1 MSSRQR
7 SECCGKKIQLGEVIV
22 YISKITLKDFK
33 SYADTVTIE
42 VNKRFNVIIGENN
55 IGKSTIFEA
64 LLLWKKCYDETLTSN
79 NKDFYSQSVQ
89 LYISFDE
96 LYFLRITKDEDLF
109 YGSKRTCEI
118 AIEFKEDDGSAC
130 YTLEFSLTKPYIE
143 NSYIRLSRKDASEF
157 LRFKNSLENQ
167 NIKLV
172 DFLFIQQTEP
182 VAKVLAKEPY
192 MYPGQI
198 KKKIEKGKS
207 HEVLRN
213 KIITCD
219 SELLTQRMKNVLE
232 CEFEF
237 KMPPRTEREKAE
249 YINLLVV
256 QNGKRLDV
264 GLQGSGFLQ
273 VAEIFSSIAIMDNAL
288 NILLIDEPDSH
299 ISPRIQNNLLK
310 CIKEIAKVQVFVISH
325 NDNFVSEVRP
335 DEVIF
340 VNSENK
346 RSGVIKVLNDVNI
359 DALHSALGGVITG
372 LTRLQKSKRVIFV
385 EGEDDISY
393 LKAMNEALKKVG
405 SEKCIDFSEVSF
417 WYIRG
422 KDDLKLKVMNSKQL
436 LSQAVPNCKYAAI
449 FDKDFSTVEANNRF
463 IDSDVKRRLGDGA
476 WVHTH
481 NGYCIE
487 SVLFS
492 DKDKLIKYLTRLSG
506 NNHEQDIR
514 EYVDTFYRETREAL
528 ESVRSDLY
536 STMKN
541 KFASQKKPTRPE
553 LERVEFDSYAAEAS
567 GTIQFAMLKDNIK
580 RFVIGLESLLGNQ
593 IIERDDDESETVAA
607 GMLNTYLNTVE
618 SVCDIYEDYLD
629 MFTKIKTF
637 IV

>member
-1 MSSRQR
+1 M
-7 SECCGKKIQLGEVIV
+7 

-33 SYADTVTIE
+33 AYADTITIE
-42 VNKRFNVIIGENN
+42 VNKQFNVIIGENN

-79 NKDFYSQSVQ
+79 KRDFYSQSVQ

-109 YGSKRTCEI
+109 YSSKRTCEI

-130 YTLEFSLTKPYIE
+130 YTLGFSLTKPSIE
-143 NSYIRLSRKDASEF
+143 NSYIRLSRKDTAEF
-157 LRFKNSLENQ
+157 LRFKDSLESQ

-213 KIITCD
+213 KIISCD
-219 SELLTQRMKNVLE
+219 LEILTQRMKSVLE

-237 KMPPRTEREKAE
+237 KTPPRTERERAE
-249 YINLLVV
+249 YINLLVI

-325 NDNFVSEVRP
+325 NDNFVSEVQP
-335 DEVIF
+335 NEVIF

-346 RSGVIKVLNDVNI
+346 GNGIINALNDVNI

-393 LKAMNEALKKVG
+393 LKSMNEALKNIG
-405 SEKCIDFSEVSF
+405 SDKCIDFSKVSF

-422 KDDLKLKVMNSKQL
+422 KDDLKLKVMANKQL
-436 LSQAVPNCKYAAI
+436 LSQVVPNCKYAAI
-449 FDKDFSTVEANNRF
+449 FDKDFSTVDANNRF
-463 IDSDVKRRLGDGA
+463 IDNEVKRRLGNGA

-492 DKDKLIKYLTRLSG
+492 DKDKLKRYLIKLAGDNYEES
-506 NNHEQDIR
+506 IR
-514 EYVDTFYRETREAL
+514 EYVESFYQEIKEKL
-528 ESVRSDLY
+528 ESVRSDMY
-536 STMKN
+536 GIMKN

-553 LERVEFDSYAAEAS
+553 LEHVEFDNYAAEAS
-567 GTIQFAMLKDNIK
+567 ETIQFAMLKDNIK
-580 RFVIGLESLLGNQ
+580 SFVIGLEDLIGNRL
-593 IIERDDDESETVAA
+593 IERTDDESETVAA
-607 GMLNTYLNTVE
+607 GMLNTYLNTVD
-618 SVCDIYEDYLD
+618 SVSDMYVDYLD
-629 MFTKIKTF
+629 MFTKIKAF
-637 IV
+637 IE

>member
-1 MSSRQR
+1 M
-7 SECCGKKIQLGEVIV
+7 

-33 SYADTVTIE
+33 AYADTVTIE
-42 VNKRFNVIIGENN
+42 VNKQFNVIIGENN

-64 LLLWKKCYDETLTSN
+64 LFLWKKCYDETLTSN
-79 NKDFYSQSVQ
+79 KRDFYSQSVQ

-130 YTLEFSLTKPYIE
+130 YTLGFSLTKPSIE
-143 NSYIRLSRKDASEF
+143 NSYIRLSRKDTAEF
-157 LRFKNSLENQ
+157 LRFKDSLESQ

-213 KIITCD
+213 KIISCD
-219 SELLTQRMKNVLE
+219 LGILTQRMKSVLE

-237 KMPPRTEREKAE
+237 KTPPRTERERAE
-249 YINLLVV
+249 YINLLVI

-325 NDNFVSEVRP
+325 NDNFVSEVQP
-335 DEVIF
+335 NEVIF

-346 RSGVIKVLNDVNI
+346 GNGIINALNDVNI

-393 LKAMNEALKKVG
+393 LKSMNEALKNIG
-405 SEKCIDFSEVSF
+405 SDKCIDFSKVSF

-422 KDDLKLKVMNSKQL
+422 KDDLKLKVMANKQL

-449 FDKDFSTVEANNRF
+449 FDKDFSTVDANNRF
-463 IDSDVKRRLGDGA
+463 IDNEVKRRLGNGA

-492 DKDKLIKYLTRLSG
+492 DKDKLKRYLIKLAGDNYEES
-506 NNHEQDIR
+506 IR
-514 EYVDTFYRETREAL
+514 EYVESFYQEIKEKL
-528 ESVRSDLY
+528 ESVRSDMY
-536 STMKN
+536 GIMKN

-553 LERVEFDSYAAEAS
+553 LEHVEFDNYAAEAS
-567 GTIQFAMLKDNIK
+567 ETIQFAMLKDNIK
-580 RFVIGLESLLGNQ
+580 SFVIGLEDLIGNRL
-593 IIERDDDESETVAA
+593 IERTDDESETVAA
-607 GMLNTYLNTVE
+607 GMLNTYLNTVD
-618 SVCDIYEDYLD
+618 SVSDMYVDYLD
-629 MFTKIKTF
+629 MFTKIKAF
-637 IV
+637 IE

>member
-1 MSSRQR
+1 M
-7 SECCGKKIQLGEVIV
+7 

-33 SYADTVTIE
+33 AYADTVTIE
-42 VNKRFNVIIGENN
+42 VNKQFNVIIGENN

-64 LLLWKKCYDETLTSN
+64 LFLWKKCYDETLTSN
-79 NKDFYSQSVQ
+79 KRDFYSQSVQ

-130 YTLEFSLTKPYIE
+130 YTLGFSLTKPSIE
-143 NSYIRLSRKDASEF
+143 NSYIRLSRKDTAEF
-157 LRFKNSLENQ
+157 LRFKDSLESQ

-213 KIITCD
+213 KIISCD
-219 SELLTQRMKNVLE
+219 LGILTQRMKSVLE

-237 KMPPRTEREKAE
+237 KTPPRTERERAE
-249 YINLLVV
+249 YINLLVI

-325 NDNFVSEVRP
+325 NDNFVSEVQP
-335 DEVIF
+335 NEVIF

-346 RSGVIKVLNDVNI
+346 GNGIINALNDVNI

-393 LKAMNEALKKVG
+393 LKSMNEALKNIG
-405 SEKCIDFSEVSF
+405 SDKCIDFSKVSF

-422 KDDLKLKVMNSKQL
+422 KDDLKLKVMANKQL

-449 FDKDFSTVEANNRF
+449 FDKDFSTVDANNRF
-463 IDSDVKRRLGDGA
+463 IDNEVKRRLGNGA

-492 DKDKLIKYLTRLSG
+492 DKDKLKRYLIKLAGDNYEES
-506 NNHEQDIR
+506 IR
-514 EYVDTFYRETREAL
+514 EYVESFYQEIKEKL
-528 ESVRSDLY
+528 ESVRSDMY
-536 STMKN
+536 GIMKN

-553 LERVEFDSYAAEAS
+553 LEHVEFDNYAAEAS
-567 GTIQFAMLKDNIK
+567 ETIQFAMLKDNIK
-580 RFVIGLESLLGNQ
+580 NFVIGLEDLIGNRL
-593 IIERDDDESETVAA
+593 IERTDDESETVAA
-607 GMLNTYLNTVE
+607 GMLNTYLNTVD
-618 SVCDIYEDYLD
+618 SVSDMYVDYLD
-629 MFTKIKTF
+629 MFTKIKAF
-637 IV
+637 IE

>member
-1 MSSRQR
+1 M
-7 SECCGKKIQLGEVIV
+7 

-33 SYADTVTIE
+33 AYADTVTIE
-42 VNKRFNVIIGENN
+42 VNKQFNVIIGENN

-79 NKDFYSQSVQ
+79 KRDFYSQSVQ

-130 YTLEFSLTKPYIE
+130 YTLGFSLTKPSIE
-143 NSYIRLSRKDASEF
+143 NSYIRLSRKDTAEF
-157 LRFKNSLENQ
+157 LRFKDSLESQ

-213 KIITCD
+213 KIISCD
-219 SELLTQRMKNVLE
+219 LEILTQRMKSVLE

-237 KMPPRTEREKAE
+237 KTPPRTERERAE
-249 YINLLVV
+249 YINLLVI

-325 NDNFVSEVRP
+325 NDNFVSEVQP
-335 DEVIF
+335 NEVIF

-346 RSGVIKVLNDVNI
+346 GNGIINALNDVNI

-393 LKAMNEALKKVG
+393 LKSMNEALKNIG
-405 SEKCIDFSEVSF
+405 SDKCIDFSKVSF

-422 KDDLKLKVMNSKQL
+422 KDDLKLKVMANKQL

-449 FDKDFSTVEANNRF
+449 FDKDFSTVDANNRF
-463 IDSDVKRRLGDGA
+463 IDNEVKRRLGNGA

-492 DKDKLIKYLTRLSG
+492 DKDKLKRYLIKLAGDNYEES
-506 NNHEQDIR
+506 IR
-514 EYVDTFYRETREAL
+514 EYVESFYQEIKEKL
-528 ESVRSDLY
+528 ESVRSDMY
-536 STMKN
+536 GIMKN

-553 LERVEFDSYAAEAS
+553 LEHVEFDNYAAEAS
-567 GTIQFAMLKDNIK
+567 ETIQFAMLKDNIK
-580 RFVIGLESLLGNQ
+580 SFVIGLEDLIGNRL
-593 IIERDDDESETVAA
+593 IERTDDESETVAA
-607 GMLNTYLNTVE
+607 GMLNTYLNTVD
-618 SVCDIYEDYLD
+618 SVSDMYVDYLD
-629 MFTKIKTF
+629 MFTKIKAF
-637 IV
+637 IE

>member
-1 MSSRQR
+1 M
-7 SECCGKKIQLGEVIV
+7 

-33 SYADTVTIE
+33 AYADTVTIE
-42 VNKRFNVIIGENN
+42 VNKQFNVIIGENN

-79 NKDFYSQSVQ
+79 KRDFYSQSVQ

-130 YTLEFSLTKPYIE
+130 YTLGFSLTKPSIE
-143 NSYIRLSRKDASEF
+143 NSYIRLSRKDTAEF
-157 LRFKNSLENQ
+157 LWFKDSLESQ

-213 KIITCD
+213 KIISCD
-219 SELLTQRMKNVLE
+219 LGVLTQRMKSVLE

-237 KMPPRTEREKAE
+237 KTPPRTEREKAE
-249 YINLLVV
+249 YINLLVI

-310 CIKEIAKVQVFVISH
+310 CIKEIANVQVFVISH
-325 NDNFVSEVRP
+325 NDNFVSEVQP
-335 DEVIF
+335 NEVIF

-346 RSGVIKVLNDVNI
+346 GNGIINALNDVNI

-393 LKAMNEALKKVG
+393 LKSMNEALKSIG
-405 SEKCIDFSEVSF
+405 SDKCIDFSKVSF

-422 KDDLKLKVMNSKQL
+422 KDDLKLKVMANKQL

-449 FDKDFSTVEANNRF
+449 FDKDFSTVDANNRF
-463 IDSDVKRRLGDGA
+463 IDNEVKRRLGNGA

-492 DKDKLIKYLTRLSG
+492 DKDKLKRYLIKLAGDNYEES
-506 NNHEQDIR
+506 IC
-514 EYVDTFYRETREAL
+514 EYVESFYQEIKRKL
-528 ESVRSDLY
+528 ESVRSDMY
-536 STMKN
+536 GIMKN

-553 LERVEFDSYAAEAS
+553 LEHVEFDNYAVEAS
-567 GTIQFAMLKDNIK
+567 ETIQFAMLKDNIK
-580 RFVIGLESLLGNQ
+580 SFVIGLEDLIGNRL
-593 IIERDDDESETVAA
+593 IERTDDESETVAA
-607 GMLNTYLNTVE
+607 GMLNTYLNTVD
-618 SVCDIYEDYLD
+618 SVSDMYVDYLD
-629 MFTKIKTF
+629 MFTKIKAF
-637 IV
+637 IE

>member
-1 MSSRQR
+1 M
-7 SECCGKKIQLGEVIV
+7 

-33 SYADTVTIE
+33 AYADTVTIE
-42 VNKRFNVIIGENN
+42 VNKQFNVIIGENN

-79 NKDFYSQSVQ
+79 KRDFYSQSVQ

-130 YTLEFSLTKPYIE
+130 YTLGFSLTKPSIE
-143 NSYIRLSRKDASEF
+143 NSYIRLSRKDTAEF
-157 LRFKNSLENQ
+157 LRFKDSLESQ

-213 KIITCD
+213 KIISCD
-219 SELLTQRMKNVLE
+219 LGILTQRMKSVLE

-237 KMPPRTEREKAE
+237 KTPPRTERERAE
-249 YINLLVV
+249 YINLLVI

-325 NDNFVSEVRP
+325 NDNFVSEVQP
-335 DEVIF
+335 NEVIF
-340 VNSENK
+340 VNFENK
-346 RSGVIKVLNDVNI
+346 GNGIINALNDVNI

-393 LKAMNEALKKVG
+393 LKSMNEALKNIG
-405 SEKCIDFSEVSF
+405 SDKCIDFSKVSF

-422 KDDLKLKVMNSKQL
+422 KDDLKLKVMANKQL
-436 LSQAVPNCKYAAI
+436 LSQAVPNCKYAAL
-449 FDKDFSTVEANNRF
+449 FDKDFSTVDANNRF
-463 IDSDVKRRLGDGA
+463 IDNEVKRRLGNGA

-492 DKDKLIKYLTRLSG
+492 DKDKLKRYLIKLAGDNYEES
-506 NNHEQDIR
+506 IR
-514 EYVDTFYRETREAL
+514 EYVESFYQEIKEKL
-528 ESVRSDLY
+528 ESVRSDMY
-536 STMKN
+536 GIMKN

-553 LERVEFDSYAAEAS
+553 LEHVEFDNYAAEAS
-567 GTIQFAMLKDNIK
+567 ETIQFAMLKDNIK
-580 RFVIGLESLLGNQ
+580 SFVIGLEDLIGNRL
-593 IIERDDDESETVAA
+593 IERTDDESETVAA
-607 GMLNTYLNTVE
+607 GMLNTYLNTVD
-618 SVCDIYEDYLD
+618 SVSDMYVDYLD
-629 MFTKIKTF
+629 MFTKIKAF
-637 IV
+637 IE

>member
-1 MSSRQR
+1 LLG
-7 SECCGKKIQLGEVIV
+7 GKIV

-33 SYADTVTIE
+33 AYADTVTIE
-42 VNKRFNVIIGENN
+42 VNKQFNVIIGENN

-79 NKDFYSQSVQ
+79 KRDFYSQSVQ

-130 YTLEFSLTKPYIE
+130 YTLGFSLTKPSIE
-143 NSYIRLSRKDASEF
+143 NSYIRLSRKDTAEF
-157 LRFKNSLENQ
+157 LRFKDSLESQ

-213 KIITCD
+213 KIISCD
-219 SELLTQRMKNVLE
+219 LGILTQRMKSVLE

-237 KMPPRTEREKAE
+237 KTPPRTERERAE
-249 YINLLVV
+249 YINLLVI

-325 NDNFVSEVRP
+325 NDNFVSEVQP
-335 DEVIF
+335 NEVIF

-346 RSGVIKVLNDVNI
+346 GNGIINALNDVNI

-393 LKAMNEALKKVG
+393 LKSMNEALKNIG
-405 SEKCIDFSEVSF
+405 SDKCIDFSKVSF

-422 KDDLKLKVMNSKQL
+422 KDDLKLKVMANKQL

-449 FDKDFSTVEANNRF
+449 FDKDFSTVDANNRF
-463 IDSDVKRRLGDGA
+463 IDNEVKRRLGNGA

-492 DKDKLIKYLTRLSG
+492 DKDKLKRYLIKLAGDNYEES
-506 NNHEQDIR
+506 IR
-514 EYVDTFYRETREAL
+514 EYVESFYQEIKEKL
-528 ESVRSDLY
+528 ESVRSDMY
-536 STMKN
+536 GIMKN

-553 LERVEFDSYAAEAS
+553 LEHVEFDNYAAEAS
-567 GTIQFAMLKDNIK
+567 ETIQFAMLKDNIK
-580 RFVIGLESLLGNQ
+580 SFVIGLEDLIGNRL
-593 IIERDDDESETVAA
+593 IERTDDESETVAA
-607 GMLNTYLNTVE
+607 GMLNTYLNTVD
-618 SVCDIYEDYLD
+618 SVSDMYVDYLD
-629 MFTKIKTF
+629 MFTKIKAF
-637 IV
+637 IE

>member
-1 MSSRQR
+1 MLG
-7 SECCGKKIQLGEVIV
+7 GKIV

-33 SYADTVTIE
+33 AYADTVTIE
-42 VNKRFNVIIGENN
+42 VNKQFNVIIGENN

-64 LLLWKKCYDETLTSN
+64 LFLWKKCYDETLTSN
-79 NKDFYSQSVQ
+79 KRDFYSQSVQ

-130 YTLEFSLTKPYIE
+130 YTLGFSLKKPSIE
-143 NSYIRLSRKDASEF
+143 NSYIRLSRKDTAEF
-157 LRFKNSLENQ
+157 LRFKDSLESQ

-213 KIITCD
+213 KIISCD
-219 SELLTQRMKNVLE
+219 LGILTQRMKSVLE

-237 KMPPRTEREKAE
+237 KTPPRTERERAE
-249 YINLLVV
+249 YINLLVI

-325 NDNFVSEVRP
+325 NDNFVSEVQP
-335 DEVIF
+335 NEVIF

-346 RSGVIKVLNDVNI
+346 GNGIINALNDVNI

-393 LKAMNEALKKVG
+393 LKSMNEALKNIG
-405 SEKCIDFSEVSF
+405 SDKCIDFSKVSF

-422 KDDLKLKVMNSKQL
+422 KDDLKLKVMANKQL

-449 FDKDFSTVEANNRF
+449 FDKDFSTVDANNRF
-463 IDSDVKRRLGDGA
+463 IDNEVKRRLGNGA

-492 DKDKLIKYLTRLSG
+492 DKDKLKRYLIKLAGDNYEES
-506 NNHEQDIR
+506 IR
-514 EYVDTFYRETREAL
+514 EYVESFYQEIKEKL
-528 ESVRSDLY
+528 ESVRSDMY
-536 STMKN
+536 GIMKN

-553 LERVEFDSYAAEAS
+553 LEHVEFDNYAAEAS
-567 GTIQFAMLKDNIK
+567 ETIQFAMLKDNIK
-580 RFVIGLESLLGNQ
+580 NFVIGLEDLIGNRL
-593 IIERDDDESETVAA
+593 IERTDDESETVAA
-607 GMLNTYLNTVE
+607 GMLNTYLNTVD
-618 SVCDIYEDYLD
+618 SVSDMYVDYLD
-629 MFTKIKTF
+629 MFTKIKAF
-637 IV
+637 IE

>member
-1 MSSRQR
+1 M
-7 SECCGKKIQLGEVIV
+7 

-33 SYADTVTIE
+33 AYADAVTIE
-42 VNKRFNVIIGENN
+42 VNKQFNVIIGENN

-79 NKDFYSQSVQ
+79 KRDFYSQSVQ

-118 AIEFKEDDGSAC
+118 AIEFKEDDGSDC
-130 YTLEFSLTKPYIE
+130 YTLGFSLTKPSIE
-143 NSYIRLSRKDASEF
+143 NSYIRLSRKDTAEF
-157 LRFKNSLENQ
+157 LRFKDSLESQ

-213 KIITCD
+213 KIISCD
-219 SELLTQRMKNVLE
+219 LELLTQRMKSVLE

-237 KMPPRTEREKAE
+237 KTPPRTEREKAE
-249 YINLLVV
+249 YINLLVI

-310 CIKEIAKVQVFVISH
+310 CIKEIARVQVFVISH
-325 NDNFVSEVRP
+325 NDNFVSEVQP
-335 DEVIF
+335 NEVLF

-346 RSGVIKVLNDVNI
+346 GNGIINALNDVNI
-359 DALHSALGGVITG
+359 DILHSALGGVITG

-393 LKAMNEALKKVG
+393 LKSLNEALKRIG
-405 SEKCIDFSEVSF
+405 SDKCIDFSKVSF

-422 KDDLKLKVMNSKQL
+422 KDDLKLKVMANKQL

-463 IDSDVKRRLGDGA
+463 IDNVVRQRLGSGS

-492 DKDKLIKYLTRLSG
+492 DKDKLKRYLIKLTGDDYEES
-506 NNHEQDIR
+506 IR
-514 EYVDTFYRETREAL
+514 EYVDMFYQEIKEKL
-528 ESVRSDLY
+528 ESVRSDMY
-536 STMKN
+536 GMMKN

-553 LERVEFDSYAAEAS
+553 LQHVEFDNYAAEAS
-567 GTIQFAMLKDNIK
+567 EIIQFAMLKDNIK
-580 RFVIGLESLLGNQ
+580 SFVIGLEDLIGNRL
-593 IIERDDDESETVAA
+593 IERTDDKSETVAA
-607 GMLNTYLNTVE
+607 GMLNTYLNTVD
-618 SVCDIYEDYLD
+618 SVSDMYVDYLD
-629 MFTKIKTF
+629 MFTKIKAF
-637 IV
+637 IE

>member
-1 MSSRQR
+1 M
-7 SECCGKKIQLGEVIV
+7 

-33 SYADTVTIE
+33 AYADTVTIE
-42 VNKRFNVIIGENN
+42 VNKQFNVIIGENN

-64 LLLWKKCYDETLTSN
+64 LLLWEKCYDETLTSN
-79 NKDFYSQSVQ
+79 KRDFYSQSVQ

-130 YTLEFSLTKPYIE
+130 YTLGFSLTKPSIE
-143 NSYIRLSRKDASEF
+143 NSYIRLSRKDTAEF
-157 LRFKNSLENQ
+157 LRFKDSLESQ

-213 KIITCD
+213 KIISCD
-219 SELLTQRMKNVLE
+219 LGILTQRMKSVLE

-237 KMPPRTEREKAE
+237 KTPPRTERERAE
-249 YINLLVV
+249 YINLLVI

-325 NDNFVSEVRP
+325 NDNFVSEVQP
-335 DEVIF
+335 NEVIF

-346 RSGVIKVLNDVNI
+346 GNGIINALNDVNI

-393 LKAMNEALKKVG
+393 LKSMNEALKNIG
-405 SEKCIDFSEVSF
+405 SDKCIDFSKVSF

-422 KDDLKLKVMNSKQL
+422 KDDLKLKVMANKQL

-449 FDKDFSTVEANNRF
+449 FDKDFSTVDANNRF
-463 IDSDVKRRLGDGA
+463 IDNEVKRRLGNGA

-492 DKDKLIKYLTRLSG
+492 DKDKLKRYLIKLAGDNYEES
-506 NNHEQDIR
+506 IR
-514 EYVDTFYRETREAL
+514 EYVESFYQEIKEKL
-528 ESVRSDLY
+528 ESVRSDMY
-536 STMKN
+536 GIMKN

-553 LERVEFDSYAAEAS
+553 LEHVEFDNYAAEAS
-567 GTIQFAMLKDNIK
+567 ETIQFAMLKDNIK
-580 RFVIGLESLLGNQ
+580 SFVIGLEDLIGNRL
-593 IIERDDDESETVAA
+593 IERTDDESETVAA
-607 GMLNTYLNTVE
+607 GMLNTYLNTVD
-618 SVCDIYEDYLD
+618 SVSDMYVDYLD
-629 MFTKIKTF
+629 MFTKIKAF
-637 IV
+637 IE

>member
-1 MSSRQR
+1 M
-7 SECCGKKIQLGEVIV
+7 

-42 VNKRFNVIIGENN
+42 VNKQFNVIIGENN

-79 NKDFYSQSVQ
+79 KKDFYSQSVQ

-118 AIEFKEDDGSAC
+118 AIEFKEDDESAC
-130 YTLEFSLTKPYIE
+130 YTLGFSLTKPSIE

-237 KMPPRTEREKAE
+237 KTPPRTEREKAE

-372 LTRLQKSKRVIFV
+372 LTRLQNSKRVIFV

-405 SEKCIDFSEVSF
+405 SEKCIDFSKVSF

-422 KDDLKLKVMNSKQL
+422 KDDLKLKVRANKQL

-463 IDSDVKRRLGDGA
+463 IDSEVKRRLGNGA

-553 LERVEFDSYAAEAS
+553 LEHVEFDSYAAEAS

-618 SVCDIYEDYLD
+618 SVSDIYEDYLD

>member
-1 MSSRQR
+1 M
-7 SECCGKKIQLGEVIV
+7 

-33 SYADTVTIE
+33 AYADTVTIE
-42 VNKRFNVIIGENN
+42 VNKQFNVIIGENN

-64 LLLWKKCYDETLTSN
+64 LFLWKKCYDETLTSN
-79 NKDFYSQSVQ
+79 KRDFYSQSVQ

-130 YTLEFSLTKPYIE
+130 YTLGFSLTKPSIE
-143 NSYIRLSRKDASEF
+143 NSYIRLSRKDTAEF
-157 LRFKNSLENQ
+157 LRFKDSLESQ

-213 KIITCD
+213 KIISCD
-219 SELLTQRMKNVLE
+219 LGILTQRMKSVLE

-237 KMPPRTEREKAE
+237 KTPPRTERERAE
-249 YINLLVV
+249 YINLLVI

-325 NDNFVSEVRP
+325 NDNFVSEVQP
-335 DEVIF
+335 NEVIL

-346 RSGVIKVLNDVNI
+346 GNGIINALNDVNI

-393 LKAMNEALKKVG
+393 LKSMNEALKNIG
-405 SEKCIDFSEVSF
+405 SDKCIDFSKVSF

-422 KDDLKLKVMNSKQL
+422 KDDLKLKVMANKQL

-449 FDKDFSTVEANNRF
+449 FDKDFSTVDANNRF
-463 IDSDVKRRLGDGA
+463 IDNEVKRRLGNGA

-492 DKDKLIKYLTRLSG
+492 DKDKLKRYLIKLAGDNYEES
-506 NNHEQDIR
+506 IR
-514 EYVDTFYRETREAL
+514 EYVESFYQEIKEKL
-528 ESVRSDLY
+528 ESVRSDMY
-536 STMKN
+536 GIMKN

-553 LERVEFDSYAAEAS
+553 LEHVEFDNYAAEAS
-567 GTIQFAMLKDNIK
+567 ETIQFAMLKDNIK
-580 RFVIGLESLLGNQ
+580 SFVIGLEDLIGNRL
-593 IIERDDDESETVAA
+593 IERTDDESETVAA
-607 GMLNTYLNTVE
+607 GMLNTYLNTVD
-618 SVCDIYEDYLD
+618 SVSDMYVDYLD
-629 MFTKIKTF
+629 MFTKIKAF
-637 IV
+637 IE

>member
-1 MSSRQR
+1 M
-7 SECCGKKIQLGEVIV
+7 

-33 SYADTVTIE
+33 AYADTVTIE
-42 VNKRFNVIIGENN
+42 VNKQFNVIIGENN

-79 NKDFYSQSVQ
+79 KRDFYSQSVQ

-130 YTLEFSLTKPYIE
+130 YTLGFSLTKPSIE
-143 NSYIRLSRKDASEF
+143 NSYIRLSRKDTAEF
-157 LRFKNSLENQ
+157 LRFKDSLESQ

-213 KIITCD
+213 KIISCD
-219 SELLTQRMKNVLE
+219 LGILTQRMRSVLE

-237 KMPPRTEREKAE
+237 KTPPRTERERAE
-249 YINLLVV
+249 YINLLVI

-325 NDNFVSEVRP
+325 NDNFVSEVQP
-335 DEVIF
+335 NEVIF

-346 RSGVIKVLNDVNI
+346 GNGIINALNDVNI

-393 LKAMNEALKKVG
+393 LKSMNEALKNIG
-405 SEKCIDFSEVSF
+405 SDKCIDFSKVSF

-422 KDDLKLKVMNSKQL
+422 KDDLKLKVMANKQL

-449 FDKDFSTVEANNRF
+449 FDKDFSTVDANNRF
-463 IDSDVKRRLGDGA
+463 IDNEVKRRLGNGA

-492 DKDKLIKYLTRLSG
+492 DKDKLKRYLIKLAGDNYEES
-506 NNHEQDIR
+506 IR
-514 EYVDTFYRETREAL
+514 EYVESFYQEIKEKL
-528 ESVRSDLY
+528 ESVRSDMY
-536 STMKN
+536 GIMKN

-553 LERVEFDSYAAEAS
+553 LEHVEFDNYAAEAS
-567 GTIQFAMLKDNIK
+567 ETIQFAMLKDNIK
-580 RFVIGLESLLGNQ
+580 SFVIGLEDLIGNRL
-593 IIERDDDESETVAA
+593 IERTDDESETVAA
-607 GMLNTYLNTVE
+607 GMLNTYLNTVD
-618 SVCDIYEDYLD
+618 SVSDMYVDYLD
-629 MFTKIKTF
+629 MFTKIKAF
-637 IV
+637 IE

>member
-1 MSSRQR
+1 M
-7 SECCGKKIQLGEVIV
+7 

-79 NKDFYSQSVQ
+79 KKDFYSQSVQ

-130 YTLEFSLTKPYIE
+130 YTLGFSLTKPSIE

-237 KMPPRTEREKAE
+237 KTPPRTEREKAE

-346 RSGVIKVLNDVNI
+346 RSGVIKLLNDVNI

-372 LTRLQKSKRVIFV
+372 LTRLQNSKRVIFV

-393 LKAMNEALKKVG
+393 
-405 SEKCIDFSEVSF
+405 
-417 WYIRG
+417 
-422 KDDLKLKVMNSKQL
+422 
-436 LSQAVPNCKYAAI
+436 
-449 FDKDFSTVEANNRF
+449 
-463 IDSDVKRRLGDGA
+463 
-476 WVHTH
+476 
-481 NGYCIE
+481 
-487 SVLFS
+487 
-492 DKDKLIKYLTRLSG
+492 
-506 NNHEQDIR
+506 
-514 EYVDTFYRETREAL
+514 
-528 ESVRSDLY
+528 
-536 STMKN
+536 
-541 KFASQKKPTRPE
+541 
-553 LERVEFDSYAAEAS
+553 
-567 GTIQFAMLKDNIK
+567 
-580 RFVIGLESLLGNQ
+580 
-593 IIERDDDESETVAA
+593 
-607 GMLNTYLNTVE
+607 
-618 SVCDIYEDYLD
+618 
-629 MFTKIKTF
+629 
-637 IV
+637 

>member
-1 MSSRQR
+1 M
-7 SECCGKKIQLGEVIV
+7 

-33 SYADTVTIE
+33 AYADTVTIE
-42 VNKRFNVIIGENN
+42 VNKQFNVIIGENN

-79 NKDFYSQSVQ
+79 KRDFYSQSVQ

-130 YTLEFSLTKPYIE
+130 YTLGFSLTKPSIE
-143 NSYIRLSRKDASEF
+143 NSYIRLSRKDTAEF
-157 LRFKNSLENQ
+157 LRFKDSLESQ

-213 KIITCD
+213 KIISCD
-219 SELLTQRMKNVLE
+219 LGILTQRMKSVLE

-237 KMPPRTEREKAE
+237 KTPPRTERERAE
-249 YINLLVV
+249 YINLLVI

-325 NDNFVSEVRP
+325 NDNFVSEVQP
-335 DEVIF
+335 NEVIF
-340 VNSENK
+340 VNFENK
-346 RSGVIKVLNDVNI
+346 GNGIINALNDVNI

-393 LKAMNEALKKVG
+393 LKSMNEALKNIG
-405 SEKCIDFSEVSF
+405 SDKCIDFSKVSF

-422 KDDLKLKVMNSKQL
+422 KDDLKLKVMANKQL

-449 FDKDFSTVEANNRF
+449 FDKDFSTVDANNRF
-463 IDSDVKRRLGDGA
+463 IDNEVKRRLGNGA

-492 DKDKLIKYLTRLSG
+492 DKDKLKRYLIKLAGDNYEES
-506 NNHEQDIR
+506 IR
-514 EYVDTFYRETREAL
+514 EYVESFYQEIKEKL
-528 ESVRSDLY
+528 ESVRSDMY
-536 STMKN
+536 GIMKN

-553 LERVEFDSYAAEAS
+553 LEHVEFDNYAAEAS
-567 GTIQFAMLKDNIK
+567 ETIQFAMLKDNIK
-580 RFVIGLESLLGNQ
+580 SFVIGLEDLIGNRL
-593 IIERDDDESETVAA
+593 IERTDDESETVAA
-607 GMLNTYLNTVE
+607 GMLNTYLNTVD
-618 SVCDIYEDYLD
+618 SVSDMYVDYLD
-629 MFTKIKTF
+629 MFTKIKAF
-637 IV
+637 IE

>member
-1 MSSRQR
+1 M
-7 SECCGKKIQLGEVIV
+7 

-33 SYADTVTIE
+33 AYADTVTIE
-42 VNKRFNVIIGENN
+42 VNKQFNVIIGENN

-79 NKDFYSQSVQ
+79 KRDFYSQSVQ

-130 YTLEFSLTKPYIE
+130 YTLGFSLTKPSIE
-143 NSYIRLSRKDASEF
+143 NSYIRLSRKDTAEF
-157 LRFKNSLENQ
+157 LRFKDSLESQ

-213 KIITCD
+213 KIISCD
-219 SELLTQRMKNVLE
+219 LGILTQRMKSVLE

-237 KMPPRTEREKAE
+237 KTPPRTERERAE
-249 YINLLVV
+249 YINLLVI

-325 NDNFVSEVRP
+325 NDNFVSEVQP
-335 DEVIF
+335 NEVIF

-346 RSGVIKVLNDVNI
+346 GNGIINALNDVNI

-393 LKAMNEALKKVG
+393 LKSMNEALKNIG
-405 SEKCIDFSEVSF
+405 SDKCIDFSKVSF

-422 KDDLKLKVMNSKQL
+422 KDDLKLKVMANKQL

-449 FDKDFSTVEANNRF
+449 FDKDFSTVDANNRF
-463 IDSDVKRRLGDGA
+463 IDNEVKRRLGNGA

-492 DKDKLIKYLTRLSG
+492 DKDKLKRYLIKLAGDNYEES
-506 NNHEQDIR
+506 IR
-514 EYVDTFYRETREAL
+514 EYVESFYQEIKEKL
-528 ESVRSDLY
+528 ESVRSDMY
-536 STMKN
+536 GIMKN

-553 LERVEFDSYAAEAS
+553 LEHVEFDNYAAEAS
-567 GTIQFAMLKDNIK
+567 ETIQFAMLKDNIK
-580 RFVIGLESLLGNQ
+580 SFVIGLEDLIGNRL
-593 IIERDDDESETVAA
+593 IERTDDESETVAA
-607 GMLNTYLNTVE
+607 GMLNTYLNTVD
-618 SVCDIYEDYLD
+618 SVSDMYVDYLD
-629 MFTKIKTF
+629 MFTKIKACF
-637 IV
+637 IKRRVDSIIML

>member
-1 MSSRQR
+1 M
-7 SECCGKKIQLGEVIV
+7 

-33 SYADTVTIE
+33 AYADTVTIE
-42 VNKRFNVIIGENN
+42 VNKHFNVIIGENN

-64 LLLWKKCYDETLTSN
+64 LFLWKKCYDETLTSN
-79 NKDFYSQSVQ
+79 KRDFYSKSVQ

-118 AIEFKEDDGSAC
+118 EIEFKEDDESAC
-130 YTLEFSLTKPYIE
+130 YTLGFSLTKPSIE
-143 NSYIRLSRKDASEF
+143 NSYIRLSRKNTAGF
-157 LRFKNSLENQ
+157 LQFKNSLESQ

-172 DFLFIQQTEP
+172 DFLFIQKTEP

-213 KIITCD
+213 KIISCD
-219 SELLTQRMKNVLE
+219 LDLLTQRMKSVLE

-237 KMPPRTEREKAE
+237 KTPPRTEREKAE
-249 YINLLVV
+249 YINLLVA

-273 VAEIFSSIAIMDNAL
+273 VAEIFSSIDIMDNAL

-325 NDNFVSEVRP
+325 NDNFVSEVQP
-335 DEVIF
+335 NEVIF

-346 RSGVIKVLNDVNI
+346 GNGTIKALNDVNI

-393 LKAMNEALKKVG
+393 LKSMNEVLRKVG
-405 SEKCIDFSEVSF
+405 SGKCIDFSKVSF

-422 KDDLKLKVMNSKQL
+422 KDDLKLKVMANKQL
-436 LSQAVPNCKYAAI
+436 LSQAVPNCK
-449 FDKDFSTVEANNRF
+449 
-463 IDSDVKRRLGDGA
+463 
-476 WVHTH
+476 
-481 NGYCIE
+481 
-487 SVLFS
+487 
-492 DKDKLIKYLTRLSG
+492 
-506 NNHEQDIR
+506 
-514 EYVDTFYRETREAL
+514 
-528 ESVRSDLY
+528 
-536 STMKN
+536 
-541 KFASQKKPTRPE
+541 
-553 LERVEFDSYAAEAS
+553 
-567 GTIQFAMLKDNIK
+567 
-580 RFVIGLESLLGNQ
+580 
-593 IIERDDDESETVAA
+593 
-607 GMLNTYLNTVE
+607 
-618 SVCDIYEDYLD
+618 
-629 MFTKIKTF
+629 
-637 IV
+637 

>member
-1 MSSRQR
+1 M
-7 SECCGKKIQLGEVIV
+7 

-42 VNKRFNVIIGENN
+42 VNKQFNVIIGENN

-79 NKDFYSQSVQ
+79 KKDFYSQSVQ

-118 AIEFKEDDGSAC
+118 AIEFKEDDESAC
-130 YTLEFSLTKPYIE
+130 YTLGFSLTKPSIE

-237 KMPPRTEREKAE
+237 KTPPRTEIETAE

-372 LTRLQKSKRVIFV
+372 LTRLQNSKRVIFV

-405 SEKCIDFSEVSF
+405 SEKCIDFSKVSF

-422 KDDLKLKVMNSKQL
+422 KDDLKLKVMANKQL

-463 IDSDVKRRLGDGA
+463 IDSEVKRRLGNGA

-553 LERVEFDSYAAEAS
+553 LEHVEFDSYAAEAS

-618 SVCDIYEDYLD
+618 SVSDIYEDYLD